1 MTKEK
6 IKKLKKQEEIEKTRI
21 AVWAFFIGFIM
32 FVLILAQ
39 NANSDEIKFH
49 FKSPSFSGI
58 GQSAHYLTIEQQE
71 FSRRE
76 QLKADLKALEE
87 QRKRD
92 EENSVISRFTR
103 NLESRIFA
111 QISRQIVEQLFG
123 ENPSTTG
130 SFTLFDNIISWSSD
144 GTYITLT
151 IYNTLDETTT
161 EITIPIGDF
170 GFGS

>member
-32 FVLILAQ
+32 FALILAQ

-87 QRKRD
+87 QEFLLK
-92 EENSVISRFTR
+92 FHGK
-103 NLESRIFA
+103 L
-111 QISRQIVEQLFG
+111 
-123 ENPSTTG
+123 
-130 SFTLFDNIISWSSD
+130 
-144 GTYITLT
+144 
-151 IYNTLDETTT
+151 
-161 EITIPIGDF
+161 
-170 GFGS
+170 

>member
-1 MTKEK
+1 MMKTKTKLPLHYK
-6 IKKLKKQEEIEKTRI
+6 IVII
-21 AVWAFFIGFIM
+21 WALVL
-32 FVLILAQ
+32 FVGISVTNLRA
-39 NANSDEIKFH
+39 DEIKFH
-49 FKSPSFSGI
+49 FKSPSFNGSLNT
-58 GQSAHYLTIEQQE
+58 SAHYLSIEQQE
-71 FSRRE
+71 FSRKE

-92 EENSVISRFTR
+92 EENSVISRFTK

-123 ENPSTTG
+123 ENPETTG

-151 IYNTLDETTT
+151 IFNTIDGTTT
-161 EITIPIGDF
+161 EIIVPIGDF